1 MRKSE
6 WAQSSNGPDWTDVL
20 MTMNVLEQ
28 THDCRVGLTVTTAGL
43 AHNGSGKVTV
53 FATFD
58 VLPGSEIPARVEVA
72 FTWPSGRGFGLVGSA
87 YRALLELDYKVGGQ
101 YRQSKLPE

>member
-1 MRKSE
+1 MRAVMS
-6 WAQSSNGPDWTDVL
+6 GPDWTDVL

-28 THDCRVGLTVTTAGL
+28 THDCRVGLTVTTASQG
-43 AHNGSGKVTV
+43 HNGGGRVV
-53 FATFD
+53 VWADFA
-58 VLPGSEIPARVEVA
+58 VLPGSEVPSRVEVG
-72 FTWPSGRGFGLVGSA
+72 FTWPSGRGLGLVGSA